1 MLEYYVFTNVGNR
14 KINEDCADGFL
25 VNENEGVFILADG
38 VGGYEAGE
46 VASGFAIKYALD
58 FCRNKIIG
66 TEDINTLFTELQ
78 KELLNLKQD
87 DKYKEMMTTLVFLY
101 IKDNEVQMAHV
112 GDSRLYHLRND
123 GRVLRTYD
131 HSVTQMLCLAGH
143 IKEEEIRIHPK
154 RNQILKAMGD
164 PEFDGTPDVETPSV
178 CSPGDAF
185 LLCTDG
191 FWEYILEQDMY
202 TCLEDSNTPEEWI
215 NSMAAIVAKNG
226 VGHNMDNFTAIGV
239 MVK

>member
-14 KINEDCADGFL
+14 KINEDRADGFL
-25 VNENEGVFILADG
+25 VDDNEGVFILADG

-46 VASGFAIKYALD
+46 VASGYAIKYSLD
-58 FCRNKIIG
+58 YCKDKEMDAEKI
-66 TEDINTLFTELQ
+66 EELFKSCQ
-78 KELLNLKQD
+78 SGLLEMKKD
-87 DKYKEMMTTLVFLY
+87 EKYKEMMTTLVFLY
-101 IKDNEVQMAHV
+101 IKDQTVQMAHV

-123 GRVLRTYD
+123 GRVLRTFD

-143 IKEEEIRIHPK
+143 IKEDEIRVHPK

-164 PEFDGTPDVETPSV
+164 PEFDGCPDVETPTT
-178 CSPGDAF
+178 CAPGDAF

-191 FWEYILEQDMY
+191 FWEYILEKDMY
-202 TCLEDSNTPEEWI
+202 ACLEESSSPKEWI
-215 NSMAAIVAKNG
+215 DKMAAIVAKNG